1 MVCSDMCEVNSGE
14 SCSLDFAICK
24 LYGLKQGY
32 SNSLQ
37 AKFSQTESR
46 ETRALGVLWIIRTY
60 STELGALDAFNKMY
74 IFSIKC
80 QIYLETIHGCRNI
93 N

>member
-1 MVCSDMCEVNSGE
+1 MICSDMCEVNSGE

-32 SNSLQ
+32 PNSLQ

-46 ETRALGVLWIIRTY
+46 ETRALGVL
-60 STELGALDAFNKMY
+60 
-74 IFSIKC
+74 
-80 QIYLETIHGCRNI
+80 
-93 N
+93 